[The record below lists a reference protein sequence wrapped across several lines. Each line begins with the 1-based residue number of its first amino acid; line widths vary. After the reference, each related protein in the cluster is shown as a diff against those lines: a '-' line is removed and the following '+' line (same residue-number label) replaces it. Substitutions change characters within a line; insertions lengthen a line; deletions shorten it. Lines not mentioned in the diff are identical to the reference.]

1 MSLLGFQLP
10 TDTGTLPAKINLGSF
25 MLVFMSSVHPLRPQ
39 NVYSLVDTKQRDFST
54 PKPQLLSCNLI
65 GPYANQLYVLKE
77 IKYFINPNSECAV
90 NDVNDPHLAS
100 ILKTFSAVLE
110 TPVLLLD
117 EDQTLG
123 FSIKGPFDL
132 DSIATS

>member
-1 MSLLGFQLP
+1 M
-10 TDTGTLPAKINLGSF
+10 
-25 MLVFMSSVHPLRPQ
+25 
-39 NVYSLVDTKQRDFST
+39 VDTKQRDFST

-65 GPYANQLYVLKE
+65 GPYANQLYVLKG

-110 TPVLLLD
+110 SPVLLLE
-117 EDQTLG
+117 EDQNLG
-123 FSIKGPFDL
+123 LSIKGPFDL
-132 DSIATS
+132 DSIATR